1 MTLSSFRMT
10 GPPDATGGLSDAPF
24 YYLTGPLL
32 IGSRLLPA
40 VKVADGYV
48 AVEANGVELDENRVH
63 FRYHIDVTGVGTY
76 TSPDSDV
83 TVVAR
88 DWTHAAAL
96 ALEVVCE
103 ALGGDDGPGVE
114 GLPDTLVAWLKAGA
128 YMDAYGVGED
138 LREYLAGL
146 G

>member
-1 MTLSSFRMT
+1 MTIISFHMT
-10 GPPDATGGLSDAPF
+10 GPPTATGVLSEAPF
-24 YYLTGPLL
+24 YYLTAPLI
-32 IGSRLLPA
+32 IGSRLMPA
-40 VKVADGYV
+40 VKVGDGYV
-48 AVEANGVELDENRVH
+48 AVEATGVELAENRAH

-103 ALGGDDGPGVE
+103 ALGGDDGPSIPD
-114 GLPDTLVAWLKAGA
+114 LPEALVAWLKAGA
-128 YMDAYGVGED
+128 YTDAYGVGED